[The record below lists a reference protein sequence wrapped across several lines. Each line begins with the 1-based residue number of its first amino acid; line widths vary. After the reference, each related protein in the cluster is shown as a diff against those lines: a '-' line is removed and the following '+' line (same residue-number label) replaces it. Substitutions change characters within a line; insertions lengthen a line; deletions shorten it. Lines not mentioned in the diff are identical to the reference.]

1 MDITTSEKDV
11 GVIIDNKLSFD
22 MHIAE
27 KVNKANSVV
36 GAIRRSF
43 EYLVKT
49 LSRNCIHLGKTPLG
63 ICQCCMESIQKEGC
77 NYLGECPT
85 ESNKNGTIGDWI
97 EINLMKIDSR
107 I

>member
-1 MDITTSEKDV
+1 MSYKLKPDISGMDITTSEKDV

-43 EYLVKT
+43 EYLGKDTFKKLYTALV
-49 LSRNCIHLGKTPLG
+49 RPHL
-63 ICQCCMESIQKEGC
+63 EYANAVSIQKEGC

-85 ESNKNGTIGDWI
+85 ESNKNGTRIG
-97 EINLMKIDSR
+97 R
-107 I
+107 